1 MEKLLSLLD
10 RIDLTLAAA
19 AGAILLPLA
28 IYIFLSGLD
37 DFLIDALW
45 VRRLFRGG
53 WRRPYA
59 TPVSVTEKRLAVW
72 VPLWQEASVISQ
84 MVEHNI
90 SAVAYTNW
98 EIFLGCYPNDDA
110 TMSAVRLLEARYPR
124 VHIVMVPNPG
134 PTSKADN
141 LNSISAGMAEWE
153 SEHGAEFDGIVV
165 HDAEDLIHPC
175 SLSAI
180 NAELDKF
187 DMIQVPVMP
196 LKTSWWELTHGVYCD
211 DFAESQG
218 KDLETRVAMGG
229 FLPGCGVGTA
239 LSKAALRKL
248 GEAGPVFRPGSLTE
262 DYDAGLR
269 LHRLGLRQRF
279 IPLSLE
285 WGAPMATR
293 EYFPRRLRQAVRQRS
308 RWITG
313 NALQAWERY
322 GWGADARN
330 WWFLWRDRKG
340 IWGNPI
346 SLLCNLV
353 LLYGLT
359 SLGASA
365 AMGSAWR
372 LAELV
377 KSNALFQWL
386 LIVNTL
392 LLLSRLAARTAA
404 CAQVYGWPF
413 ALLSPIRMVWGNWIN
428 FDATVRAIGAWA
440 LSRLRNQPMAWMKT
454 PHHYPHRSGLANH
467 RRRLGEIL
475 VTNQYCGREEVEL
488 AYETKQPGQRLG
500 ERLIEMGVLREEEVY
515 EALSLQQDLPCV
527 RLDPA
532 SVPRRVARALPG
544 EVLDRIGVIPFRIQ
558 DGALDLAGPWL
569 IDPEMQDTLQK
580 YTRLDL
586 RFHLTPPSDYERLRR
601 EMLS

>member
-1 MEKLLSLLD
+1 MVQLASLLD
-10 RIDLTLAAA
+10 RIDAVLAVTAS
-19 AGAILLPLA
+19 AILLPLA
-28 IYIFLSGLD
+28 IYIFFSGLD
-37 DFLIDALW
+37 DFLVDLIW
-45 VRRLFRGG
+45 VRRLIRGA
-53 WRRPYA
+53 WRRAYQ
-59 TPVSVTEKRLAVW
+59 TPLNCEEKRLAVW
-72 VPLWQEASVISQ
+72 VPLWQEAGVITQ
-84 MVEHNI
+84 MVDHNI
-90 SAVAYTNW
+90 SAIAYSNW

-110 TMSAVRLLEARYPR
+110 TMSAVRLLEARHPR

-141 LNSISAGMAEWE
+141 LNSIRAGMAEWE
-153 SEHGAEFDGIVV
+153 SEHGVEFDGIVI

-175 SLSAI
+175 SLSAVS
-180 NAELDKF
+180 AELGGF
-187 DMIQVPVMP
+187 DMIQIAVLP
-196 LKTSWWELTHGVYCD
+196 LKTPWWELTHGVYCD

-218 KDLETRVAMGG
+218 KDLETRTALGG

-248 GEAGPVFRPGSLTE
+248 GESGPVFRPGSLTE

-279 IPLSLE
+279 VPLLFE

-293 EYFPRRLRQAVRQRS
+293 EYFPRRVRQAVRQRA

-322 GWGADARN
+322 GWGSDARN

-340 IWGNPI
+340 LWGNPV

-353 LLYGLT
+353 LMYGLT
-359 SLGASA
+359 TWGASA
-365 AMGSAWR
+365 ALGSLWR
-372 LAELV
+372 LSEYV
-377 KSNALFQWL
+377 RSNTLFQWL
-386 LIVNTL
+386 LVVNTL
-392 LLLSRLAARTAA
+392 LLLSRLVARTAA
-404 CAQVYGWPF
+404 CSQVFGWRF
-413 ALLSPIRMVWGNWIN
+413 ALLSPVRMVWGNWIN
-428 FDATVRAIGAWA
+428 FDATVRALAAWV
-440 LSRLRNQPMAWMKT
+440 LSRLRNQPLAWAKT
-454 PHHYPHRSGLANH
+454 QHLYPHRSGLAHH

-475 VTNQYCGREEVEL
+475 VSNNYCGREEVEL
-488 AYETKQPGQRLG
+488 ACETKQPGQRLG
-500 ERLIEMGVLREEEVY
+500 ERLIEMGVLCETEVY
-515 EALSLQQDLPCV
+515 EALSLQQGLPCV
-527 RLDPA
+527 RLDP
-532 SVPRRVARALPG
+532 SSIPRRVARALPG
-544 EVLDRIGVIPFRIQ
+544 EVIERSGVIPFRIQ

-569 IDPEMQDTLQK
+569 IDPKMQDMLQE